1 MTTGH
6 DKYER
11 LIDGMVLDPLSA
23 PAWQELRG
31 HLRDCDACRAR
42 YDRVAL
48 AERMLHGG
56 PAALAT
62 PSPASF
68 DRIGAAVLDG
78 LEPAPKPAWKRAL
91 AWLAPPQRW
100 GVALAAML
108 VVAILPVV
116 LRPTPPDANEFQ
128 ARGGRPAERAAGLRA
143 FCLDQSG
150 VTPRCTRASQLKL
163 TVSNGGGF
171 GRVFLVGV
179 DDQWNLKWYAP
190 RPPELASVP
199 APVGVDQPVGAAVRV
214 GVNHDPGK
222 VRIYALFSDTPVSA
236 SEIEAAAAAL
246 GRDHKLPSAEAVLPI
261 GRGDV
266 VQKSVVVNVEP

>member
-11 LIDGMVLDPLSA
+11 LIEGMLLDPLSA

-31 HLRDCDACRAR
+31 HLRDCTGCRAR

-68 DRIGAAVLDG
+68 DRIGAALLDG
-78 LEPAPKPAWKRAL
+78 LAPAPRSAWKRVL
-91 AWLAPPQRW
+91 EWLAPPQRW
-100 GVALAAML
+100 GGALAAML

-116 LRPTPPDANEFQ
+116 LRPVPAPSEFQ
-128 ARGGRPAERAAGLRA
+128 ARGGRPADRAAGVRA
-143 FCLDQSG
+143 FCLDASG

-190 RPPELASVP
+190 RPPEMASVP
-199 APVGVDQPVGAAVRV
+199 APAGVDQPVGAAVRV

-236 SEIEAAAAAL
+236 SEIEAAAAEL
-246 GRDHKLPSAEAVLPI
+246 GRAHKLPSAEAALPLE
-261 GRGDV
+261 RGDV